1 MTNWRFDRPT
11 GRLAILLAAVLLA
24 HPPAIAAEAGDPAS
38 KPGPEAVSLLPYE
51 ARYAIYRNGRL
62 TGKLEVAL
70 ERHGDRWIIRSSGSG
85 THGLARILAAS
96 DSEQALGRLL
106 EGRFRPDFYTRH
118 TRWAGIDDR
127 WKVEFDWTARRVGI
141 QHDRHDTL
149 WIQMIGDSLD
159 PLSLKLEMRQRLR
172 RAGQDL
178 RFHMVEEDE
187 IDEQIFR
194 RLPGEW
200 LETSLGCLLTIPVE
214 KIRHE
219 SKRYTRAWH
228 APDLGF
234 VEVRMEHG
242 KTGGS
247 HHEVR
252 ITELALDDIDIVPR
266 PGCAARQSGGSG
278 PGGRL
283 PDEER

>member
-1 MTNWRFDRPT
+1 MINWRIDFRT
-11 GRLAILLAAVLLA
+11 GQLAILLAALLLTDL
-24 HPPAIAAEAGDPAS
+24 PAIAAEAGDPVRN
-38 KPGPEAVSLLPYE
+38 PDPETDSLLPYE

-70 ERHGDRWIIRSSGSG
+70 ERHGERWIIRSNGSG

-96 DSEQALGRLL
+96 DSEQALGRLMD
-106 EGRFRPDFYTRH
+106 GRFRPDFYTRH

-127 WKVEFDWTARRVGI
+127 WKVEFDWTARRVAI
-141 QHDRHDTL
+141 QHDRHDKV
-149 WIQMIGDSLD
+149 WVQMVGDSLD

-172 RAGQDL
+172 RTGQDL

-187 IDEQIFR
+187 IDEQNFR

-200 LETSLGCLLTIPVE
+200 LETSLGCVLTVPVE

-234 VEVRMEHG
+234 IEVRMEHG

-252 ITELALDDIDIVPR
+252 ITELALGDIDIVPR
-266 PGCAARQSGGSG
+266 PGCAARQSGGNG
-278 PGGRL
+278 PGGTM
-283 PDEER
+283 PTGEQ

>member
-1 MTNWRFDRPT
+1 MINWRIDLRAGP
-11 GRLAILLAAVLLA
+11 LAILLAAVPLTD
-24 HPPAIAAEAGDPAS
+24 PPAIAAQAGDPVS
-38 KPGPEAVSLLPYE
+38 SPGPEAGSLLPYE

-70 ERHGDRWIIRSSGSG
+70 ERHGERWIIRSNGSG

-96 DSEQALGRLL
+96 DSEQAIGRLP
-106 EGRFRPDFYTRH
+106 EGRFRPDFYTRD
-118 TRWAGIDDR
+118 TRWAALDDR
-127 WKVEFDWTARRVGI
+127 WKVEFDWATRRVGI
-141 QHDRHDTL
+141 QHNRQDTV
-149 WIQMIGDSLD
+149 WVQMVGDSLD

-172 RAGQDL
+172 RTGQDL

-187 IDEQIFR
+187 IDAQNFR

-200 LETSLGCLLTIPVE
+200 LETSLGCLLTVPVE

-234 VEVRMEHG
+234 IEVRMEHG

-252 ITELALDDIDIVPR
+252 ITELALGDIDIVPR
-266 PGCAARQSGGSG
+266 PGCAARQSGDSG
-278 PGGRL
+278 PGGAL
-283 PDEER
+283 PTRE